1 MCKNGTLAS
10 YSGLKVD
17 SECALAVITRTEVV
31 TRRNS
36 TKRDDINVALQE
48 FEEWFGVSSH
58 KPFELFNIFNGTKDL
73 LFKVS
78 NIFYFFGKVISI
90 FCVKFVFF

>member
-1 MCKNGTLAS
+1 M
-10 YSGLKVD
+10 GLDVD
-17 SECALAVITRTEVV
+17 TGCALAVITETEVV

-36 TKRDDINVALQE
+36 SKRTDINVALQE
-48 FEEWFGVSSH
+48 FEMWFGVNQH

-78 NIFYFFGKVISI
+78 FY
-90 FCVKFVFF
+90 